1 MRIRNKEWHK
11 TIFDDAKDKLVVDPK
26 EYKGRWHSIL
36 KCDTLH
42 VEIGAGKGDYWIKMS
57 QLYPK
62 QGFVAI
68 EKEKKVAAIALK
80 KSLEFDLPHSKFVT
94 EDAVNLDEWFENG
107 EIDILHLNF
116 SDPWPKKRHE
126 KRRLTSATYLKI
138 YDKLYKDNAH
148 LILKTDN
155 IDLFA
160 YSLMSLNNYGYKF
173 DNLSLDLH
181 SSDIPNIK
189 TEYEEKFSNLGYK
202 INYLECSMD
211 DKKQ

>member
-1 MRIRNKEWHK
+1 MRIRNVKNSKEIIDSCPFLITEVKNKYFSNNKPIILEVGMGKGQFLIEMAKENPNLNFIGVEKYDSIIALAIKKISEYKLDNLLILREDALNLEEYFNGMIK
-11 TIFDDAKDKLVVDPK
+11 TI
-26 EYKGRWHSIL
+26 R
-36 KCDTLH
+36 
-42 VEIGAGKGDYWIKMS
+42 
-57 QLYPK
+57 
-62 QGFVAI
+62 
-68 EKEKKVAAIALK
+68 
-80 KSLEFDLPHSKFVT
+80 
-94 EDAVNLDEWFENG
+94 
-107 EIDILHLNF
+107 LNF

>member
-116 SDPWPKKRHE
+116 SDPWPKKSHN
-126 KRRLTSATYLKI
+126 KRRLTTREFINTYYRLLSDTGELQIKS
-138 YDKLYKDNAH
+138 DNRDFFEFSVVH
-148 LILKTDN
+148 LSQNGFNCHEI
-155 IDLFA
+155 
-160 YSLMSLNNYGYKF
+160 
-173 DNLSLDLH
+173 SLDYRSIDH
-181 SSDIPNIK
+181 DEDVI
-189 TEYEEKFSNLGYK
+189 TEYEQRFIELNQPIFRS
-202 INYLECSMD
+202 CW
-211 DKKQ
+211 KKR

>member
-116 SDPWPKKRHE
+116 SDPWPKKSHN
-126 KRRLTSATYLKI
+126 KRRLTTSEFINTYYRLLSDTGELQIKS
-138 YDKLYKDNAH
+138 DNR
-148 LILKTDN
+148 D
-155 IDLFA
+155 F
-160 YSLMSLNNYGYKF
+160 
-173 DNLSLDLH
+173 
-181 SSDIPNIK
+181 
-189 TEYEEKFSNLGYK
+189 
-202 INYLECSMD
+202 
-211 DKKQ
+211 